1 MTGQQRSI
9 ANTADA
15 EAISARLEQ
24 DEGVSV
30 QKRRRLQLILGT
42 PAVAVLVVGA
52 IWFIRH
58 QSYGKYQQSTED
70 AYLQADSVTVS
81 ARVSGYISQVLVHEN
96 QDVKAGQPL
105 LRIEAPDYPSQA
117 AQGQAQINLAA
128 ASAANA
134 QAMIGEQEAAIE
146 QARAALSTAQTKA
159 RFAASEVAR
168 YAPLAA
174 TGAEPAEKLATL
186 RTQAAQA
193 VQDVSAQQAA
203 LAGATRRIASL
214 RAQVEQAK
222 AQGQSARAQL
232 EAAQRNVRDMVVV
245 ASVAGRVGDLTARVG
260 QFVQP
265 GLRLMSVVPVEQLY
279 LEANFKETQLGLM
292 RQGQPAE
299 IEVDALP
306 GISFHGHVASLAPG
320 TGAQFSILPPQNAT
334 GNFTKI
340 VQRVPVRIAID
351 ADPALK
357 KLLLPGMSVDVSVD
371 TRSARDEIER
381 LKSRQQVRQD
391 ARK

>member
-1 MTGQQRSI
+1 MTGQKGSLADVTDIEDVSGRSEQ
-9 ANTADA
+9 N
-15 EAISARLEQ
+15 EAISP
-24 DEGVSV
+24 
-30 QKRRRLQLILGT
+30 QKRRRLRLVLGT
-42 PAVAVLVVGA
+42 AAVVAIVVGT
-52 IWFIRH
+52 IWFVRH
-58 QSYGKYQQSTED
+58 QLYGKYQQRTAD

-81 ARVSGYISQVLVHEN
+81 ARVSGYISQVLVREN

-134 QAMIGEQEAAIE
+134 QAMIGEQEAAVE
-146 QARAALSTAQTKA
+146 QARATLATAQTKA

-174 TGAEPAEKLATL
+174 SGAEPAEKLANL
-186 RTQAAQA
+186 RAQAAQA
-193 VQDVSAQQAA
+193 AQDVAAQQAV
-203 LAGATRRIASL
+203 LQGATRHIASL
-214 RAQVEQAK
+214 RAQMAQAK
-222 AQGQSARAQL
+222 AQGESARAQL
-232 EAAQRNVRDMVVV
+232 EAAQRNVRDMVVT
-245 ASVAGRVGDLTARVG
+245 ASVAGRVGDLSARAG

-306 GISFHGHVASLAPG
+306 GITFHGHVISLAPG
-320 TGAQFSILPPQNAT
+320 TGAQFSLLPPQNAT

-340 VQRVPVRIAID
+340 VQRVPVRVAID
-351 ADPALK
+351 ADPAVK
-357 KLLLPGMSVDVSVD
+357 RLLLPGMSVGVSVD

-381 LKSRQQVRQD
+381 LKNRQQVRQD

>member
-1 MTGQQRSI
+1 M
-9 ANTADA
+9 
-15 EAISARLEQ
+15 RL
-24 DEGVSV
+24 V
-30 QKRRRLQLILGT
+30 LGT
-42 PAVAVLVVGA
+42 AAMAVLVVGA

-58 QSYGKYQQSTED
+58 QVYGKYQQRTED

-81 ARVSGYISQVLVHEN
+81 ARVSGYISQVLVREN

-105 LRIEAPDYPSQA
+105 LRIEAPDYPSLA

-134 QAMIGEQEAAIE
+134 EAMIGEQEAAIA
-146 QARAALSTAQTKA
+146 QARAALATVQTKA

-193 VQDVSAQQAA
+193 AQDVSAQQAA

-232 EAAQRNVRDMVVV
+232 EAAQRNVQDMVVV
-245 ASVAGRVGDLTARVG
+245 ASVAGRVGDLTARAG

-265 GLRLMSVVPVEQLY
+265 GLRLMSVVPLEQLY

-299 IEVDALP
+299 IQVDALP
-306 GISFHGHVASLAPG
+306 GISFHGHVASVAPG
-320 TGAQFSILPPQNAT
+320 TGAQFSLLPPQNAT

-357 KLLLPGMSVDVSVD
+357 RLLLPGMSVDVSVD

-381 LKSRQQVRQD
+381 LKNRQQVRQD
-391 ARK
+391 AAK

>member
-1 MTGQQRSI
+1 MTEHQRSI
-9 ANTADA
+9 ADTADA
-15 EAISARLEQ
+15 DAVSRRLEQ
-24 DEGVSV
+24 SEVVSPK
-30 QKRRRLQLILGT
+30 KRRRLRLVLGT
-42 PAVAVLVVGA
+42 AAVVVLVIGA
-52 IWFIRH
+52 IWFIR
-58 QSYGKYQQSTED
+58 QQVYGKYQQSTQD

-81 ARVSGYISQVLVHEN
+81 ARVSGYISQVLVREN

-105 LRIEAPDYPSQA
+105 LRIEAPDYPSLA

-134 QAMIGEQEAAIE
+134 EAMIGEQEAAIE
-146 QARAALSTAQTKA
+146 QARAAFTTAQTKA

-193 VQDVSAQQAA
+193 AQDVSAQQAA

-245 ASVAGRVGDLTARVG
+245 ASVAGRVGDLTARAG

-279 LEANFKETQLGLM
+279 LM

-299 IEVDALP
+299 IQVDALP
-306 GISFHGHVASLAPG
+306 GISFHGHVASIAPG
-320 TGAQFSILPPQNAT
+320 TGAQFSLLPPQNAT

-357 KLLLPGMSVDVSVD
+357 RLLLPGMSVDVSVD

-381 LKSRQQVRQD
+381 LRNRQQVRQD

>member
-1 MTGQQRSI
+1 MTGQKGSLADVTDISDVSDQSESNKAASPQRH
-9 ANTADA
+9 
-15 EAISARLEQ
+15 
-24 DEGVSV
+24 
-30 QKRRRLQLILGT
+30 RRLRLVLGT
-42 PAVAVLVVGA
+42 AAAVAILVGA
-52 IWFIRH
+52 IWFVRH
-58 QSYGKYQQSTED
+58 QLYGKYQQHTED

-81 ARVSGYISQVLVHEN
+81 ARVSGYISQVLVREN

-134 QAMIGEQEAAIE
+134 EAMIGEQEAAIE
-146 QARAALSTAQTKA
+146 QARAALGTAQIRA

-168 YAPLAA
+168 YAPLAVS
-174 TGAEPAEKLATL
+174 GAEPAEKLATL

-193 VQDVSAQQAA
+193 VQDVAVQQAA
-203 LAGATRRIASL
+203 LQGATRHIASL
-214 RAQVEQAK
+214 RAQVAQAK
-222 AQGQSARAQL
+222 AQGESARAQL
-232 EAAQRNVRDMVVV
+232 EAAQRNVRDMVVT
-245 ASVAGRVGDLTARVG
+245 ASVAGRVGDLTARAG

-306 GISFHGHVASLAPG
+306 GITFHGHVASLAPG
-320 TGAQFSILPPQNAT
+320 TGSQFSLLPPQNAT

-340 VQRVPVRIAID
+340 VQRVPVHIAID
-351 ADPALK
+351 ADPAVK
-357 KLLLPGMSVDVSVD
+357 RLLLPGMSVEVSVD

-381 LKSRQQVRQD
+381 LKNRQQVGQE

>member
-1 MTGQQRSI
+1 MTEAKGPSTDR
-9 ANTADA
+9 A
-15 EAISARLEQ
+15 EAGTLPHEDVHDSA
-24 DEGVSV
+24 SNP
-30 QKRRRLQLILGT
+30 KRRKLGLILGT
-42 PAVAVLVVGA
+42 AAVIVLIIGA

-58 QSYGKYQQSTED
+58 QTYGKYQQSTED

-81 ARVSGYISQVLVHEN
+81 ARVSGYISEVLVHEN
-96 QDVKAGQPL
+96 QDVKPGQPL
-105 LRIEAPDYPSQA
+105 LRIEAPDYPAQA

-128 ASAANA
+128 ANAENA
-134 QAMIGEQEAAIE
+134 QALIGEQEAAIA
-146 QARAALSTAQTKA
+146 QARAMLAAAQTKA
-159 RFAASEVAR
+159 RFAAAEVAR

-174 TGAEPAEKLATL
+174 SGAEPREKLATL

-193 VQDVSAQQAA
+193 AQDVAAQRATTE
-203 LAGATRRIASL
+203 GAERRIASL
-214 RAQVEQAK
+214 QAQIAQAK

-232 EAAQRNVRDMVVV
+232 EAAQRNVRDMVIR
-245 ASVAGRVGDLTARVG
+245 ASVAGRVGDLSARVG

-306 GISFHGHVASLAPG
+306 GMTLHGHVASLAPG
-320 TGAQFSILPPQNAT
+320 TGAQFSLLPPQNAT

-351 ADPALK
+351 ADPSIK
-357 KLLLPGMSVDVSVD
+357 KLLLPGMSVGVSVD
-371 TRSARDEIER
+371 TRSAREELER
-381 LKSRQQVRQD
+381 LKNNQQVRRE
-391 ARK
+391 AAK